1 MVQGDGSG
9 QDLRPHL
16 VVEVG
21 GRDGV
26 ADGVGRPVRRAIRSP
41 TEQIARLLTESFDA
55 DHDDPVKVVEKPL
68 TKTAGTRTP
77 LVLLAYVAAAAEE
90 NFDTMTRRRAHQP
103 ALTARWL
110 SLVVIRVPRTD
121 VETVVR
127 DEAVTTANEDDPPDD
142 EQPKSAAHRG
152 PRPRSPVSSPPRRRG
167 RMGDPRGGPRAR
179 RRHPSRD
186 RSSADSAS
194 AGTTTPSPLG
204 RLVHDLVT
212 SGRRG
217 TANHA

>member
-142 EQPKSAAHRG
+142 EQPKSAAHRA
-152 PRPRSPVSSPPRRRG
+152 PDLDHLFVRRPAVE
-167 RMGDPRGGPRAR
+167 GGWAIPAEV
-179 RRHPSRD
+179 P
-186 RSSADSAS
+186 
-194 AGTTTPSPLG
+194 GLG
-204 RLVHDLVT
+204 VGIH
-212 SGRRG
+212 RG
-217 TANHA
+217 TARALTARALERPHLRRSDGSFTTW